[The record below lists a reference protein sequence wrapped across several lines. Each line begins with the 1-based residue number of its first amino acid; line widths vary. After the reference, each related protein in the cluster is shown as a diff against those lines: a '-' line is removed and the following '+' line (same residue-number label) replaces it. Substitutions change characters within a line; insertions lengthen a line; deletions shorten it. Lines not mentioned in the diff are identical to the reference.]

1 MATNKI
7 TLKAAAEARQVS
19 KRRLQVLCGAGRIRG
34 AEQLD
39 NGTWLV
45 PENFKVTK
53 ANPKRRQ
60 LEKLA

>member
-1 MATNKI
+1 MTTKI
-7 TLKAAAEARQVS
+7 TLKAAAEARGVS
-19 KRRLQVLCGAGRIRG
+19 KRRLQVLCAGKRIPGAK
-34 AEQLD
+34 QLD

-45 PENFKVTK
+45 PADFTVKP